1 MGSSKVYFSDFRVNA
16 GTNLPEKL
24 QKLIKKAGI
33 GNIDFN
39 RKMTAI
45 KVHFGEP
52 GNLSY
57 LRPNYV
63 KAVADVVKE
72 LGGRPFLTDCN
83 PLYVGRR

>member
-45 KVHFGEP
+45 KVHFG
-52 GNLSY
+52 
-57 LRPNYV
+57 
-63 KAVADVVKE
+63 
-72 LGGRPFLTDCN
+72 
-83 PLYVGRR
+83 